1 MDSPVC
7 FQASAWV
14 PPVEGAHGEAESCVR
29 GTNGHVHV
37 SPTLLSDRHTRSRK
51 AKSAASRMIPH
62 LNAEIVSTKAALPR
76 FSIQSK
82 IQPFLEAPETVTGL
96 TCKHEDLS
104 LDSPKPHVFW
114 VHLAEIGGSLGG
126 AYWPVT
132 VAESGSISFMGGPS
146 RTLGGRY
153 PEPPC
158 SSSLDPVPH
167 LWSCNPVVS

>member
-14 PPVEGAHGEAESCVR
+14 PPVEGTHEEAESCVR

-37 SPTLLSDRHTRSRK
+37 SLTLLSDRHTRSRK

-76 FSIQSK
+76 LSIQSK

-126 AYWPVT
+126 GILASHCCRIR
-132 VAESGSISFMGGPS
+132 EHQLHG
-146 RTLGGRY
+146 RTL
-153 PEPPC
+153 
-158 SSSLDPVPH
+158 
-167 LWSCNPVVS
+167 